1 MKRVKQLQ
9 IQLAINTKDFN
20 ELMQRRDTLQERAQ
34 CQTPVPLDVCVLNL
48 FLITTTNERSGVD
61 LKGVSLIQVME
72 QYVCD
77 PRYSEVMV

>member
-9 IQLAINTKDFN
+9 IQVAINTKDFN

-34 CQTPVPLDVCVLNL
+34 CQTPVPLDVGVLNL